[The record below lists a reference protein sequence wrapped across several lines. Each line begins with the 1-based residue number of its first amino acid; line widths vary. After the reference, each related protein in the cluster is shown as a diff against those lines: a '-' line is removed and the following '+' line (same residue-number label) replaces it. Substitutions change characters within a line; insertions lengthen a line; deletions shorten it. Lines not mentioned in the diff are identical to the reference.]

1 MKPVKAKC
9 EVCEHVFRVQMF
21 TARLSNRV
29 DKHYFICPSCKTEFI
44 SYYSN
49 REMRQLQKEIS
60 NLYKGFRTCY
70 TKEQAKVIQAKIDKK
85 DLEFKWLR
93 DKLRTEIEN
102 NLPN

>member
-9 EVCEHVFRVQMF
+9 EVCEHMFRVQML

-49 REMRQLQKEIS
+49 REMRRAERNFKFIQRFPYM
-60 NLYKGFRTCY
+60 LYEGTGKG
-70 TKEQAKVIQAKIDKK
+70 DSS
-85 DLEFKWLR
+85 
-93 DKLRTEIEN
+93 EN
-102 NLPN
+102 R